1 MHELEPY
8 WNWRDLYT
16 AEEDER
22 SPFFG
27 RAYSEFEFSTKL
39 YNYYLHP
46 QWDEIGSPTLYL
58 KIIFA
63 DYDDGYAIVEMI
75 GEWNDAIHNDI
86 MFFKREV
93 IDKLIH
99 FGIFRFILIGEN
111 ILNFHADDDS
121 YYEEWLEDI
130 QDQGGW
136 VAMVN
141 FREHVIDEMRDSNL
155 HYYLNFNENLNDLSW
170 RKLKPD
176 KLIDLVE
183 GLLLTYLG
191 KI

>member
-16 AEEDER
+16 AEDDER

-99 FGIFRFILIGEN
+99 YGIFRFILIGEN

-136 VAMVN
+136 VAMIN

-155 HYYLNFNENLNDLSW
+155 HYYLNFNESLNDLSW

-183 GLLLTYLG
+183 GLLLPYLS
-191 KI
+191 